1 MVTEEQPRQDPISCR
16 TYTTVKS
23 TYSHGTGSTIF
34 WDGKMIIFNNE
45 LPINHEQSLQHI
57 VNAWALDMHDYDADM
72 GLVKPNGL
80 LLRGSWNAIEEQL
93 SSEGLIME
101 LEV

>member
-1 MVTEEQPRQDPISCR
+1 
-16 TYTTVKS
+16 
-23 TYSHGTGSTIF
+23 
-34 WDGKMIIFNNE
+34 MIIFNNE

-57 VNAWALDMHDYDADM
+57 VNAWALDMYNYDTHM
-72 GLVKPNGL
+72 GLVKPNMDYCQEV
-80 LLRGSWNAIEEQL
+80 SWNAIEEQL